1 MQQRFHD
8 SNTLGN
14 IVGESFADRPNHAE
28 LHPRTVGHRAAVGD
42 RQRLNGVQQLA
53 GIVETKTVCERPGE
67 VRLQLDAGRV
77 QICRQIADPAHH
89 RLDIA
94 LFRQRLHA
102 GFRVSGPRFPG
113 GQRMANRLGPQL
125 LSGKPVAGLFMQY
138 ADIHLR
144 TVLQTIQQRFA
155 HQRVVAEPEPVRI
168 QGREKQIVPD
178 YPRQHRL
185 SVAFPGHGIA
195 QRRMQAVEYCGSQK
209 KVQHP
214 GGQWRKDH
222 LFQVAREGAGSG
234 IQLAVGRATMGAAAC

>member
-1 MQQRFHD
+1 MAVAENIAHQAIHPDIAAGHLVQQRFHD

-14 IVGESFADRPNHAE
+14 IIGESFADRPNDAE

-53 GIVETKTVCERPGE
+53 GIVETKAVRERPGE

-102 GFRVSGPRFPG
+102 GLRMPGSRFPG
-113 GQRMANRLGPQL
+113 FQRMANRLCPQL
-125 LSGKPVAGLFMQY
+125 LAGKPVTGLFMQH
-138 ADIHLR
+138 ADIHFR

-155 HQRVVAEPEPVRI
+155 HQRVVAEPEPVGI
-168 QGREKQIVPD
+168 EGREKQIVPG
-178 YPRQHRL
+178 YPFQHGFP
-185 SVAFPGHGIA
+185 VAFPGHSIA
-195 QRRMQAVEYCGSQK
+195 QRWMQAVEY
-209 KVQHP
+209 
-214 GGQWRKDH
+214 
-222 LFQVAREGAGSG
+222 
-234 IQLAVGRATMGAAAC
+234 

>member
-1 MQQRFHD
+1 
-8 SNTLGN
+8 
-14 IVGESFADRPNHAE
+14 
-28 LHPRTVGHRAAVGD
+28 
-42 RQRLNGVQQLA
+42 
-53 GIVETKTVCERPGE
+53 
-67 VRLQLDAGRV
+67 
-77 QICRQIADPAHH
+77 
-89 RLDIA
+89 
-94 LFRQRLHA
+94 
-102 GFRVSGPRFPG
+102 
-113 GQRMANRLGPQL
+113 
-125 LSGKPVAGLFMQY
+125 MQY

-168 QGREKQIVPD
+168 QGREKQIVPG

-234 IQLAVGRATMGAAAC
+234 IQLAKAAIFIPATHPSVRAIRRGISCGSCAGEIDVAK